1 MDELRRIA
9 VILARLGNLEARQR
23 RIEDRVGI
31 LEDNTCSHESRLED
45 LEQWQEQVEDKQDK
59 G

>member
-1 MDELRRIA
+1 MDELCRIA
-9 VILARLGNLEARQR
+9 AILTWLGDLELRQR
-23 RIEDRVGI
+23 RIEDRVGV

-45 LEQWQEQVEDKQDK
+45 LEQWQEQVKDKQDK